1 MIELKQEDNAEDLEV
16 WEFLHDVLQTLGE
29 DGMSSDES
37 DIDTRTGTEVYYNKK
52 MPWRRDVAR
61 EMKIIDGERSKD
73 RQIKSRRGAK
83 EVVRIKNGAK
93 GDTRRSAPKGRPKS
107 FYDKDWLRAQSKKN
121 HRALEISGDHFDWLN
136 IS

>member
-1 MIELKQEDNAEDLEV
+1 MIELRQEDNAEDLDA

-61 EMKIIDGERSKD
+61 EIERS
-73 RQIKSRRGAK
+73 RQTNK
-83 EVVRIKNGAK
+83 EQEGRE
-93 GDTRRSAPKGRPKS
+93 RSGQ
-107 FYDKDWLRAQSKKN
+107 D
-121 HRALEISGDHFDWLN
+121 
-136 IS
+136 